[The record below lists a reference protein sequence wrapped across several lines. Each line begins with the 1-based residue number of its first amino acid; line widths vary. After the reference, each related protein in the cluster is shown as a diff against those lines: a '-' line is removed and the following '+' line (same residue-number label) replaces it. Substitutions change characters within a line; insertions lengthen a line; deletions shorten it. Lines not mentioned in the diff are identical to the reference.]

1 MDMRQKNTLSLDQ
14 RINNNI
20 RIDDNGC
27 WMWKTPTQRRPRI
40 LWNNHDITI
49 PATYVHRYLYH
60 KHYGTTPKELTNICD
75 NTIQCVNPEHMQPS
89 RQKTER
95 PKEKLD
101 GKKRHYQT
109 HDDNCGGVDLVTV
122 DRIIQAGTVEAIPFN
137 HVICNCERAYIA
149 TYFDGAYGILN
160 CNNKTF
166 TKLRQLG
173 NELWATNGEQA

>member
-1 MDMRQKNTLSLDQ
+1 MDMRQKSQIWLDE
-14 RINNNI
+14 RISHNI

-27 WMWKTPTQRRPRI
+27 WMWTKPTQRRPR
-40 LWNNHDITI
+40 LMLNNQALH
-49 PATYVHRYLYH
+49 VHRYLYH

-122 DRIIQAGTVEAIPFN
+122 DRIVQAGTVEALPFN

-149 TYFDGAYGILN
+149 THFNGAYSILN
-160 CNNKTF
+160 CSNKTF

-173 NELWATNGEQA
+173 NELWEKDGEQA

>member
-1 MDMRQKNTLSLDQ
+1 MDMRQQDQIWLDE

-20 RIDDNGC
+20 RIDNNGC
-27 WMWKTPTQRRPRI
+27 WMWIQPTQRRPRI
-40 LWNNHDITI
+40 MLNNQ
-49 PATYVHRYLYH
+49 ALFVHRFLYH
-60 KHYGTTPKELTNICD
+60 KQYGTTPKELTNICD
-75 NTIQCVNPEHMQPS
+75 NTIRCVNPEHMQPA
-89 RQKTER
+89 RQKAER

-122 DRIIQAGTVEAIPFN
+122 DRIVQAGTVEALPFN

-149 TYFDGAYGILN
+149 THFNGAYSILN
-160 CNNKTF
+160 CSNITF

-173 NELWATNGEQA
+173 NQLWEKDGKQG